1 MTAFDLSKVRVR
13 PYAPRDRTDVI
24 AAEADLQEYERKLHD
39 TRIPGDEAA
48 EPIFRLLE
56 SLINAN
62 DGEIFVAEDDGG
74 FLGYAAGFV
83 LRDENPAETEDSNIC
98 GYIND
103 VYVVP
108 HRRGRGVASLLLQA
122 VEDFLRTKGM
132 VRLRINTLVANEF
145 GQARLWQAGLRAL
158 RSHDGKAAEA
168 AIEPV
173 GPFRMSH
180 SNLLPLRKQGSR
192 RCSVRRDER
201 KIGTRSRGGRGEGEP
216 NARIL
221 RS

>member
-1 MTAFDLSKVRVR
+1 MTALDLSQVRVR
-13 PYAPRDRTDVI
+13 PYEPRDRANVI

-48 EPIFRLLE
+48 EPTFRLLE

-62 DGEIFVAEDDGG
+62 DGEIFVAEDGSG

-108 HRRGRGVASLLLQA
+108 HRRGNGVASLLLQA
-122 VEDFLRTKGM
+122 VEDFLRAKGM
-132 VRLRINTLVANEF
+132 ERLRINTLVANDSAKRAYGKHGFEPYEVMMEK
-145 GQARLWQAGLRAL
+145 RL
-158 RSHDGKAAEA
+158 
-168 AIEPV
+168 
-173 GPFRMSH
+173 
-180 SNLLPLRKQGSR
+180 KQ
-192 RCSVRRDER
+192 
-201 KIGTRSRGGRGEGEP
+201 P
-216 NARIL
+216 
-221 RS
+221 

>member
-48 EPIFRLLE
+48 EPTFRLLE

-62 DGEIFVAEDDGG
+62 DGEIFVAEDNGG

-122 VEDFLRTKGM
+122 VEDFLRAKGM
-132 VRLRINTLVANEF
+132 VRLRINTLVANDS
-145 GQARLWQAGLRAL
+145 AKRAY
-158 RSHDGKAAEA
+158 G
-168 AIEPV
+168 
-173 GPFRMSH
+173 
-180 SNLLPLRKQGSR
+180 KQGF
-192 RCSVRRDER
+192 
-201 KIGTRSRGGRGEGEP
+201 EP
-216 NARIL
+216 YEVMMEKRL
-221 RS
+221 KQP